1 MNKKKPN
8 KKIAKKKSV
17 KKEVKGV
24 RFEDCLE
31 VINEEIAKKRY
42 KWNLTALAWM
52 DYDDV
57 SQILRFH
64 IYKKWHLFNPE
75 KNVKPWI
82 RTIISNQIKNLVR
95 NHYTN
100 FIRPCNKCEAA
111 RGEDG
116 CEIYEKQC
124 DECPLFKNW
133 VKNKKTGY
141 AAKMPVPL
149 ENYKQ
154 EVYYIQGNINFDV
167 EKSAKIIHKKME
179 EILKPHEWKIYS
191 YLYIHHLDDLQ
202 TAKKMGYKTT
212 EKNRS
217 PGYKQIKNVKK
228 KIISK
233 VKDLLNNDEI
243 DIW

>member
-1 MNKKKPN
+1 MRKKKPS
-8 KKIAKKKSV
+8 KKAAKRSAKQ
-17 KKEVKGV
+17 EVKVLG
-24 RFEDCLE
+24 FEDCLE

-42 KWNLTALAWM
+42 KWNLSALAWM
-52 DYDDV
+52 DYEDV

-100 FIRPCNKCEAA
+100 FVKPCNKCEAA
-111 RGEDG
+111 RGESG

-124 DECPLFKNW
+124 SDCPLYKNW
-133 VKNKKTGY
+133 EKNKKTGY

-154 EVYYIQGNINFDV
+154 EVYYIQGHSNIDV

-191 YLYIHHLDDLQ
+191 YLYIDHLDELQ
-202 TAKKMGYKTT
+202 TERKWATKQAKKIGH
-212 EKNRS
+212 
-217 PGYKQIKNVKK
+217 P
-228 KIISK
+228 
-233 VKDLLNNDEI
+233 
-243 DIW
+243 DINKLRM